1 MPEGWSEFFLASAGA
16 AAALAGLIII
26 AMTTNIRTILSIPA
40 MPSRAGATIASLVL
54 IVVCTAAGLIPGQA
68 IELLG
73 AEILLFAA
81 GASVLAAD
89 SAYRMLRA
97 AEAQDRGVTW
107 VKGFVAI
114 VQIVPF
120 VSGGILLVAGSSVG
134 LYWVAAGVLLVFI
147 GSVANAWILLVEIL
161 R

>member
-73 AEILLFAA
+73 GE
-81 GASVLAAD
+81 
-89 SAYRMLRA
+89 
-97 AEAQDRGVTW
+97 
-107 VKGFVAI
+107 
-114 VQIVPF
+114 
-120 VSGGILLVAGSSVG
+120 
-134 LYWVAAGVLLVFI
+134 VLL
-147 GSVANAWILLVEIL
+147 SRPARRCWPRTRHAQC
-161 R
+161 

>member
-1 MPEGWSEFFLASAGA
+1 
-16 AAALAGLIII
+16 
-26 AMTTNIRTILSIPA
+26 
-40 MPSRAGATIASLVL
+40 
-54 IVVCTAAGLIPGQA
+54 
-68 IELLG
+68 
-73 AEILLFAA
+73 
-81 GASVLAAD
+81 
-89 SAYRMLRA
+89 MLRA
-97 AEAQDRGVTW
+97 AEVQDRGVTW